1 MNGVRKKPVRAEKA
15 ILGIQAWDRESL
27 VMSEEEFNEQLKMEG
42 GANEKT
48 PKSSSLDGGNA
59 HNDTERG

>member
-1 MNGVRKKPVRAEKA
+1 M

-42 GANEKT
+42 EVNEKT
-48 PKSSSLDGGNA
+48 PKSSGLNGGNVY
-59 HNDTERG
+59 NDTERWRAAACV